1 MTSIKEC
8 RIQIPLDTKLA
19 IIASLHQVVDVGD
32 HILHIYDI
40 QKIYGD
46 ENKTALYAWD
56 GFQKATPAVEKQITK
71 EDL

>member
-1 MTSIKEC
+1 M
-8 RIQIPLDTKLA
+8 DTKLA

-56 GFQKATPAVEKQITK
+56 VFQKAAPAVERQITK